1 MNPDSGDITGDTLN
15 FNSQGQISSS
25 TLAID
30 ASDDVIVNNDYTGG
44 SLAITGDGRITGQI
58 QTSGGN
64 TVEINGQM
72 NANTDFAA
80 LHLFD
85 TTVPVESAFAA
96 AVLQD

>member
-44 SLAITGDGRITGQI
+44 SLAITGDERITGQV
-58 QTSGGN
+58 QTSSLH
-64 TVEINGQM
+64 TVSITGQM
-72 NANTDFAA
+72 NANNDFAA
-80 LHLFD
+80 LHLLD
-85 TTVPVESAFAA
+85 ITAPVESAFAS
-96 AVLQD
+96 AV